1 MRGYGGRFG
10 DADLASRLRLPERGE
25 RRRAPLAEVREV
37 RDGPHRRP
45 RRRVPRLSGL
55 PDRATHG
62 ERGARCHGEP
72 GHRSAAPLGSRR
84 RAQQTLLAGQRGEG
98 RRAVRRGRVREREV
112 HPEDPRRRTAG
123 GAGDHPLPASRREQ
137 GAVRRDQASRCR
149 AQERV
154 AVQLHQAGGRGGRR
168 RRKYGHHRQP
178 ADRVETDGSGD
189 GERERRV
196 HGPGPLMLQEDPK
209 QTHVPAEPQL
219 IAALYVATNQPLVQP
234 IGRPAQSAQ
243 AAVVAVREGALFH
256 VMVALTLAESG
267 ENVIYTGAPVQQGG
281 VQQALEEALNFAESM
296 GFILDGT
303 GWANL
308 DDAHRAELLERTP
321 AFWPP
326 ADVEEGLPERPK
338 SDDPTQAVARLFA
351 AFCALLLVSCSGM
364 SAEQRVQ
371 AAEIHQQLGDNLL
384 HQGDPQGAL
393 KEYLMS
399 VDFEET
405 PEARL
410 GLGVIY
416 AWSLGRP
423 QDGAKEARLE
433 FERCA
438 MPKDDREKPV
448 ASECA
453 RFLKELGTP

>member
-1 MRGYGGRFG
+1 MLEE
-10 DADLASRLRLPERGE
+10 D
-25 RRRAPLAEVREV
+25 
-37 RDGPHRRP
+37 
-45 RRRVPRLSGL
+45 
-55 PDRATHG
+55 PDR
-62 ERGARCHGEP
+62 
-72 GHRSAAPLGSRR
+72 
-84 RAQQTLLAGQRGEG
+84 
-98 RRAVRRGRVREREV
+98 
-112 HPEDPRRRTAG
+112 
-123 GAGDHPLPASRREQ
+123 
-137 GAVRRDQASRCR
+137 
-149 AQERV
+149 
-154 AVQLHQAGGRGGRR
+154 
-168 RRKYGHHRQP
+168 
-178 ADRVETDGSGD
+178 
-189 GERERRV
+189 
-196 HGPGPLMLQEDPK
+196 
-209 QTHVPAEPQL
+209 THVPAEAQL
-219 IAALYVATNQPLVQP
+219 IAALYVATNQPLVQT
-234 IGRPAQSAQ
+234 IGRPAQAAQ
-243 AAVVAVREGALFH
+243 AAVVAVRDGAMFH

-267 ENVIYTGAPVQQGG
+267 ENVIYTGPPVHQRE

-326 ADVEEGLPERPK
+326 ADVEEGPSERPK
-338 SDDPTQAVARLFA
+338 SDDPLQAVARLFA
-351 AFCALLLVSCSGM
+351 TFALLLLVSCSGM

-384 HQGDPQGAL
+384 HQGDAQGAL
-393 KEYLMS
+393 KEYLQS

-416 AWSLGRP
+416 AWSLGRL
-423 QDGAKEARLE
+423 QDGEKEFKRALQMRPDYSEAMTNLGAVYIQRGRFADAVAPLEKAARDPLYKSRVLAQSNLGWALYKSGQTEKGVGEIRGALAVAPKYCLGWRQLGTIFSDQGKLDEASKAFGRYAEECPDVGDAHLLFGKVLARQQRAKEARLE

-438 MPKDDREKPV
+438 IPRDEREKSI